1 MFEKVCFLVV
11 VHSDVEVVEHE
22 RKEIVNLP
30 RNIEN
35 VTDAETK
42 KKQENVIFENN
53 IKFICYDLLNKQSER
68 FVKSDRVGN
77 KKFSIKQLCREK

>member
-42 KKQENVIFENN
+42 K
-53 IKFICYDLLNKQSER
+53 
-68 FVKSDRVGN
+68 N
-77 KKFSIKQLCREK
+77 KKTLFLKII